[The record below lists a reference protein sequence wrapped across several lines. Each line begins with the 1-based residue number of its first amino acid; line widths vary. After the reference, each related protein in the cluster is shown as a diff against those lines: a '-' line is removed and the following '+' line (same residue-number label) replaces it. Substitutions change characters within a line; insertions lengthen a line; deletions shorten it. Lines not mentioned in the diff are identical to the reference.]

1 MGQINQLTQRAL
13 GNSDAD
19 KWRLIA
25 DQLAEALG
33 HSWFNAKVDQR
44 GKLTDFLE
52 KKKAALAAYEEA
64 TK

>member
-44 GKLTDFLE
+44 CKLTDFLE